1 MDQAR
6 RSPWT
11 VIAALVATIAV
22 NYLAIALP
30 LGGNTT
36 EELSDRFPV
45 VVTPA
50 GYAFS
55 IWSLIYLGLIAFAIY
70 QALPAYRD
78 RDVVAAIRGP
88 FLLSSL
94 ANIAWIFLW
103 HYEQVTLSLVAMV
116 TLLGSLLV
124 IYRRVAA
131 RLGSLSS
138 LESWTVRWPF
148 SLYLGWITVAT
159 IVNTSVV
166 LYNFG
171 WRGDPLTASAWGV
184 LLIAVAT
191 SIALLVSTRMGDPVY
206 GAVIA
211 WALVGITVQ
220 RGTTDGV
227 GLAAAVAAALVAL
240 GVAWV
245 TVQVARGRESRLLS
259 GTA

>member
-1 MDQAR
+1 MER
-6 RSPWT
+6 IKRSPWA
-11 VIAALVATIAV
+11 VIVALIATIAA

-36 EELSDRFPV
+36 EELSDLYPV

-70 QALPAYRD
+70 QVLPAYRD
-78 RDVVAAIRGP
+78 RDVVRAIRGP
-88 FLLSSL
+88 FVLSSV

-103 HYEQVTLSLVAMV
+103 HYEFVTLSLVAML
-116 TLLGSLLV
+116 TILGALLA
-124 IYRRVAA
+124 IYGRIAA
-131 RLGSLSS
+131 RLGDLSN

-191 SIALLVSTRMGDPVY
+191 AIGLVLSTRMRDPVY
-206 GAVIA
+206 GSVIA
-211 WALVGITVQ
+211 WALVGIVVK

-227 GLAAAVAAALVAL
+227 GLAAAIAAALVIL

-245 TVQVARGRESRLLS
+245 TLQIARGREARLLPEV
-259 GTA
+259 T